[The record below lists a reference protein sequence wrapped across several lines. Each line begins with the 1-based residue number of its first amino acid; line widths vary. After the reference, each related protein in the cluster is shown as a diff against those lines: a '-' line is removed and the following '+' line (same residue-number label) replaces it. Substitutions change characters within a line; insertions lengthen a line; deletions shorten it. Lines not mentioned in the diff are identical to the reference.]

1 MCLLPGG
8 GRAAGRPGGRL
19 TPRPHSGD
27 GDGDGAARE
36 ATARGRKGEGE
47 HGSIRHLPGGR
58 RKPAAGTRQKFP
70 LRREKPW
77 ERRSRL
83 CLCGQRRNETVWRLT
98 DAGQWQTGCRPG
110 LVASDRRAPNG
121 ADPPCF
127 PRCPVRA
134 PDAPQPQPLFFSL
147 HLARPPLPTP
157 CHHPLPETPPQ
168 QGQF

>member
-8 GRAAGRPGGRL
+8 GRAAGRPGGGL

-27 GDGDGAARE
+27 GDRAARE
-36 ATARGRKGEGE
+36 ARRPEGRGRESMAPFVTYLE
-47 HGSIRHLPGGR
+47 
-58 RKPAAGTRQKFP
+58 PAAGTRQKFP

-121 ADPPCF
+121 ADPPCL

-147 HLARPPLPTP
+147 HLARPPLPTL